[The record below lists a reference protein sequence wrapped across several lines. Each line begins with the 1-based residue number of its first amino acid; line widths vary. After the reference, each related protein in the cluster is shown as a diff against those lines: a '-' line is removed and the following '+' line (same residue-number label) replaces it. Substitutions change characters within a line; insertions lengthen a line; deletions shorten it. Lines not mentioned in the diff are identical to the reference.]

1 MSSDYSSDAFI
12 KFLEQL
18 PELGLANDATA
29 RNLKNSSLLL
39 MTDLK
44 VGDMREISPDMLV
57 RTYVENANP
66 PPSESSKQ
74 AYKSRFSSALSKFID
89 YQKTGFVR
97 HDLNEL
103 YPNDTLDGFVGSDG
117 IAENANDEAS
127 KSRKKTVT
135 RKTTAKPKLSE
146 EIKTFGLPIPLRN
159 NLILKI
165 ENLPQ
170 DLTEEEAE
178 RISNII
184 KSFALPSLV

>member
-12 KFLEQL
+12 EFLEQL
-18 PELGLANDATA
+18 PELGLTNEATA

-39 MTDLK
+39 MADLK
-44 VGDMREISPDMLV
+44 VGDMREISPEMLV
-57 RTYVENANP
+57 RSYIENADP
-66 PPSESSKQ
+66 VPSESSKQ
-74 AYKSRFSSALSKFID
+74 AYKSRFRSALEKFID
-89 YQKTGFVR
+89 YQTTGLVR
-97 HDLNEL
+97 HDLNEMF
-103 YPNDTLDGFVGSDG
+103 PNGTLDGFSG
-117 IAENANDEAS
+117 IEGTIKANDESS

-135 RKTTAKPKLSE
+135 RKMAAKPKLSE

-170 DLTEEEAE
+170 DLTEDEAE

-184 KSFALPSLV
+184 KSFALPSLL